1 MELGALRL
9 TEIAYEV
16 KRGGEMPDYLSES
29 EKETVKEALKYLY
42 AADKAMRVYIIKTQF
57 LDNLKLAQQK
67 VYDLEQTR
75 LKWARIT
82 KDTTEYIRLPVWD
95 NLKRSAANLASLTER
110 QRRAALA
117 LDGMITDL
125 SRDFIKMLRKRGVDI
140 SASEVKRFTEA
151 QATIDVNRFSI
162 AEGVRDKHAFADL
175 HKGYFVREVL
185 LKWFDKQSTGL
196 GEVVRGYYKRFDAY
210 NELLGRAFGVLS
222 QNTKDAMKVA
232 MDRGSAANME
242 ATKNYAAAMKDAVNQ
257 VNETEKIG
265 KATIAMAQY
274 YIVAAMGE
282 ALQDLALQLRC

>member
-67 VYDLEQTR
+67 LYDLEQTR

-82 KDTTEYIRLPVWD
+82 ERTTEYIRRPVWD

-140 SASEVKRFTEA
+140 SANEVKRFTEA

-162 AEGVRDKHAFADL
+162 AERLGDKHASADL
-175 HKGYFVREVL
+175 RIGRFVREHL
-185 LKWFDKQSTGL
+185 LKWFDNQSTGL

-232 MDRGSAANME
+232 MDRGAAANME

>member
-29 EKETVKEALKYLY
+29 EKETVKETLKYLY
-42 AADKAMRVYIIKTQF
+42 AADKAMRVYIIRTQF
-57 LDNLKLAQQK
+57 LDNFKLAQQK
-67 VYDLEQTR
+67 LYDLEQTR

-82 KDTTEYIRLPVWD
+82 ERTTEYIRRPVWG

-162 AEGVRDKHAFADL
+162 AERVGDKHALADL
-175 HKGYFVREVL
+175 RTGRMVREVL

-196 GEVVRGYYKRFDAY
+196 GEVVKGYYKRFDAY

-232 MDRGSAANME
+232 MDRGDAANME
-242 ATKNYAAAMKDAVNQ
+242 ATENYAAAMKDAVNQ
-257 VNETEKIG
+257 VKETEKIG